1 MNGPTLMQAL
11 AGPGEL
17 VRVRWAG
24 AACAYRGRNADEDPH
39 KNAINGAQASTLQ
52 S

>member
-1 MNGPTLMQAL
+1 MNGPALMQAL
-11 AGPGEL
+11 SGPGPV

-24 AACAYRGRNADEDPH
+24 AACGYSGRNADEDPQG
-39 KNAINGAQASTLQ
+39 NAINGAKASTLQ